1 MKSGARQANTQKK
14 RPVNPSAPAK
24 DPEPHSLF
32 IKRLAFLSLVLM
44 CATTFIYWPVLS
56 HPFADYDDDNYVT
69 ANPNVQTGL
78 GLKSMH
84 WALIATE
91 KSNWHP
97 VTWISHQLDY
107 QLYGLNPAGHHFASL
122 LLHLANVLLVFLLL
136 TLATRLPAR
145 SFLVALLFAL
155 HPINVESVAWIAERK
170 NVLSTTFFLLA
181 IAAYVWYVRRPSLK
195 RYVSLVAMFV
205 LGLASKPM
213 VVTLP
218 FVLLLLD
225 YWPLQRISGVT
236 KPSSVYP
243 VPQARVSQL
252 LLEKL
257 PLLVL
262 SAASSV
268 VTVYAQRAGG
278 SIKSIT
284 QVPFEVRVKNAIWA
298 YAEYL
303 WKTVWPVNLAPHYPH
318 PGNALPL
325 WQVLLAVVLL
335 TSFSLFVWR
344 RCSSA
349 YLLVGWCWFLGT
361 LIPVIGLVQVG
372 NQAIADRY
380 AYVPLLGLFVMAVW
394 GISDLAQYKRVP
406 FSVRII
412 TASLVFC
419 ALSFLTYR
427 QIGFWQNNYELW
439 SHTLEVTKNNALAEN
454 NLGVALI
461 NLGRDDEALAHFHDA
476 EQIDPSDP
484 TSHVNV
490 AAFLQSHGQPGQA
503 MTEYSDAIQLAT
515 GNATAVANSKVLAIA
530 FENLGTLYSEAGN
543 YQKARENYRQA
554 LRINPIIVG
563 QLIDMFYRVASTQ
576 PDGPTYLSLAEM
588 LEQSGRRED
597 ARAAY
602 QQALRF
608 DSTRAEAQRALDNL
622 RSE

>member
-1 MKSGARQANTQKK
+1 QAAR
-14 RPVNPSAPAK
+14 
-24 DPEPHSLF
+24 
-32 IKRLAFLSLVLM
+32 RLVLLSLVLI
-44 CATTFIYWPVLS
+44 CATSVVYWPVLS

-69 ANPNVQTGL
+69 ANPNVQAGL
-78 GLKSMH
+78 GLKSMR

-97 VTWISHQLDY
+97 LTWISHQLDCE
-107 QLYGLNPAGHHFASL
+107 LYGLNPAGHHFTNL
-122 LLHLANVLLVFLLL
+122 TLHVVNVLLVFLLL
-136 TLATRLPAR
+136 ALATRSPAR
-145 SFLVALLFAL
+145 SFLVALLFAI
-155 HPINVESVAWIAERK
+155 HPVNVESVAWIAERK

-181 IAAYVWYVRRPSLK
+181 IAAYGWYVRRPSLK
-195 RYVSLVAMFV
+195 RYASLAAMFV

-236 KPSSVYP
+236 KPPSVYP
-243 VPQARVSQL
+243 VPQVRFSRL

-262 SAASSV
+262 SAASSA
-268 VTVYAQRAGG
+268 VTIYAQRTGG
-278 SIKSIT
+278 SIKSLT
-284 QVPFEVRVKNAIWA
+284 QVPLAVRVKNAIWA
-298 YAEYL
+298 YAQYL
-303 WKTVWPVNLAPHYPH
+303 WKTVWPVKLAPHYPH

-325 WQVLLAVVLL
+325 WQVLLEVALL
-335 TSFSLFVWR
+335 TAFSLVVWR
-344 RCSSA
+344 RRSSA
-349 YLLVGWCWFLGT
+349 FLLVGWCWFLGT

-380 AYVPLLGLFVMAVW
+380 AYLPLLGLFVVPVW
-394 GISDLAQYKRVP
+394 GICDLAQYKRVG
-406 FSVRII
+406 SAARII
-412 TASLVFC
+412 TPSLVFC
-419 ALSFLTYR
+419 ALSFLAYR

-454 NLGVALI
+454 NLGVALV
-461 NLGRDDEALAHFHDA
+461 NLGRDEEALAHFHHA
-476 EQIDPSDP
+476 EEIDPSDP
-484 TSHVNV
+484 TSHVNI
-490 AAFLQSHGQPGQA
+490 AAFLQSHGKPEPA
-503 MTEYSDAIQLAT
+503 MTEYSNAIHLAT

-543 YQKARENYRQA
+543 YEKARENYRQA
-554 LRINPIIVG
+554 LRINPIMVG
-563 QLIDMFYRVASTQ
+563 QLIDMFYHAVSTQ

-608 DSTRAEAQRALDNL
+608 DSTRAEAQRELNSLPSD
-622 RSE
+622 